1 MWVVKLGG
9 SLLGSPELPRWLDT
23 LVKVSDGKVVIVPG
37 GGIFA
42 DAVREAQKLAH
53 VSDATAHHL
62 ALCAMDQ
69 FGLLLAGMNPSL
81 VTAST
86 ELELAER
93 GWQHRA
99 VVWLPSH
106 MALADETIPENWD
119 VTSDSLSAWVAR
131 KVGAS
136 HVVLVKS
143 KDLSLYSKSSQAA
156 LAQLVT
162 DEVIDS
168 AFEQFYLEQDF
179 QTLVVNKADYS
190 VLQQGLSLHQLYE
203 LGVKVSRNA

>member
-23 LVKVSDGKVVIVPG
+23 LVQVSDGKVVIVPG

-81 VTAST
+81 V
-86 ELELAER
+86 LAMKLFLKT
-93 GWQHRA
+93 GM
-99 VVWLPSH
+99 SH
-106 MALADETIPENWD
+106 LIA
-119 VTSDSLSAWVAR
+119 
-131 KVGAS
+131 
-136 HVVLVKS
+136 
-143 KDLSLYSKSSQAA
+143 
-156 LAQLVT
+156 
-162 DEVIDS
+162 
-168 AFEQFYLEQDF
+168 
-179 QTLVVNKADYS
+179 
-190 VLQQGLSLHQLYE
+190 
-203 LGVKVSRNA
+203 